1 MAIRLGISSCLL
13 GQNVRYNGGH
23 KLDRYLHD
31 TLGRFVEWVPV
42 CPEVECGLGVPRESM
57 RLVGDPA
64 EPRLVTAK
72 TGIDH
77 TQRMRRWSESRL
89 AALAAEDLCGFVFKS
104 ASPSSG
110 LRAVKVYDEKGSP
123 SRRGVGLF
131 ARAFTGRFPLLP
143 VEDDGRLNDP
153 GLREN
158 FIERVF
164 VYRRWRDFEQA
175 DGSIRGLVGFHTD
188 HKLLVMSHDPR
199 AVSALG
205 ALVASA
211 KGRPRTA
218 VLGEYLAGLMRA
230 LSLEATPKKN
240 VNVLQHAMGYFKKQ
254 LAADEKAELLEVI
267 GDYHAGHVPLVV
279 PLVLLR
285 HHVRR
290 FAEPYL
296 SRQVWLHPHPV
307 ELALRNHV

>member
-64 EPRLVTAK
+64 SPRLVTAK
-72 TGIDH
+72 TGVDH
-77 TQRMRRWSESRL
+77 TQRMQRWAARRL
-89 AALAAEDLCGFVFKS
+89 DGLAAEDLCGFVFKS

-110 LRAVKVYDEKGSP
+110 LKAVKVYDEKGSP
-123 SRRGVGLF
+123 SRRGVGIF
-131 ARAFTGRFPLLP
+131 ARAFTERFPLLP
-143 VEDDGRLNDP
+143 AEDEGRLNNP
-153 GLREN
+153 ALREN

-164 VYRRWRDFEQA
+164 VYRRWKDFEKA

-188 HKLLVMSHDPR
+188 HKLLIMSHDPR

-205 ALVASA
+205 ALVAGA
-211 KGRPRTA
+211 KGRPRAA
-218 VLGEYLAGLMRA
+218 VLEEYLEGLVRA
-230 LSLEATPKKN
+230 LGLEATAKKN
-240 VNVLQHAMGYFKKQ
+240 VNVLQHALGYFRKR
-254 LAADEKAELLEVI
+254 LTADEKAEMLEVI
-267 GDYHAGHVPLVV
+267 GDYHRGHVPLVV

-296 SRQVWLHPHPV
+296 GRQVWLHPHPV